1 MNQNMSRPQKYTLL
15 FLSIIALLLAIT
27 WLIYENIVTTPT
39 FNLEPLVAIFTG
51 AIPILSLWW
60 PFKPKY
66 CSERIKDKITI
77 DLHSRQTGIFG
88 KGEMLFQ
95 PTFSTN
101 SKTSLH
107 LITRYHPDFIGS
119 AIAGDANRFEDVKD
133 ATAYELSNIDKSP
146 NVNDIVIL
154 KNRYGIYALIKIT
167 ELGDTK
173 TNTNTNTNTKGM
185 EFRLEY
191 VINPSGGANFS

>member
-1 MNQNMSRPQKYTLL
+1 MNQNIPRAQKYTLL
-15 FLSIIALLLAIT
+15 TLSIVALLLAIT
-27 WLIYENIVTTPT
+27 WLTYENLAAKPT
-39 FNLEPLVAIFTG
+39 FNLEPLVTIFTG

-66 CSERIKDKITI
+66 RSERIKDTITI
-77 DLHSRQTGIFG
+77 NLHNRTTGIFG

-101 SKTSLH
+101 SRTSIH

-119 AIAGDANRFEDVKD
+119 AIAGDANRFEDVTD
-133 ATAYELSNIDKSP
+133 ATAYEISDVDKSP
-146 NVNDIVIL
+146 NVNDIIIL
-154 KNRYGIYALIKIT
+154 KNRFGIYALIKIV
-167 ELGDTK
+167 EISDIK
-173 TNTNTNTNTKGM
+173 TNVTGK

-191 VINPSGGANFS
+191 VINPTGGINFS